1 MNQLLLFENYFKH
14 FPTHTL
20 KHFENIPISS
30 NLLDKINTVNDYILL
45 QNDEVY
51 ILDAEAAIYMI
62 SLDKYHKDFDMFNKG
77 NFGSKGENGI
87 IEEIKQFPEGTKLF
101 IKNKQYAKNWQTPME
116 VISFVE
122 NTYPKIGEI
131 SIFDIYEIQ

>member
-1 MNQLLLFENYFKH
+1 
-14 FPTHTL
+14 
-20 KHFENIPISS
+20 
-30 NLLDKINTVNDYILL
+30 
-45 QNDEVY
+45 
-51 ILDAEAAIYMI
+51 MI